1 MSRQD
6 RDLASFDPEI
16 ERTFRRRRREQL
28 GLCQVIEMADQ
39 GGGENDREREN
50 NEREVV
56 LDDRDRALNAFAQL
70 NLDGLN
76 SSIVQ
81 PEIEALHFELKPV
94 MFQML
99 QTINGVTDDI
109 LKLKLFPYS
118 LRDRARAWLNSL
130 PSDSITTWNDLAEKF
145 LMKYFPPT
153 KNAKLRNDITSF
165 QQLEGESLY
174 ETWERYKEL
183 LRRCPHHG
191 IPFWIQMETF
201 YNGLNAQTTTI
212 VDAASNG
219 ALMSKTYNEA
229 YALLERMASN
239 NYQWPTER
247 VPAGRRMAGVH
258 EVSEITSLI
267 AQIASLVNTLNNQQ
281 ATHHQS
287 VNSVQGIGESCVL
300 CNGTHRFESC
310 PSNPKSVC
318 YVGNMNR
325 NNNPFSNTYNPGWR
339 QHPNFSW
346 SNQGAGQGSNSV
358 PQRPQFPP
366 GFQQQQKPQTSEFPS
381 SMESL
386 LKEYMA
392 RNDAVIQSQA
402 ASLRNLENQVWQL
415 ANELKNRPPGTLP
428 SNTESPKRD
437 GKEHCKAI
445 TLRGGKTLE
454 APEINEKNQKELK
467 ESREAENS
475 GENSEKSGAN
485 AAAMPQQ
492 NFQQKRPPPPFPQQ
506 FKKQQQDHQFR
517 RFLDVLKQL
526 HINIPLVEALE
537 QMPNYVKFMKDML
550 TKKRRF
556 GEFETVA
563 LTREC
568 SAVLQNKLPP
578 KLKDPGSFAI
588 PCSIGNRYFGKAL
601 CDLGATRP
609 TTVSLQLADRSIAHP
624 EGKIED
630 VLVKVDKFIFPVDF
644 IVFDYEA
651 DLEVPIILGR
661 PFLATGRTL
670 IDVQKGELT
679 MRVQDEHVTFNVF
692 QSMKFPS
699 DMEECS
705 VISLADSLVAEQL
718 ERCCEDSLQSTMLDD
733 SNLEDEIEEEWAW
746 IETKQGVGKQKMQ
759 FESLDMSAREFK
771 LPKFSVDESPALE
784 LKPLPSHLRYSY
796 LGNYSTFPVIISA
809 FLIEEQEGQLLE
821 VLKIF
826 KKAIGWTLAD
836 IKGISHSFCLH
847 KIMLEDNEKGSI
859 EAQRRLNPIMKE
871 VVKKKIIKWPDKTK
885 AWHDK
890 RIHPRNFEVGQQALL
905 FNSRL
910 MLFPGKL
917 KSCWS
922 RLFRIAQSFP
932 FGAVELEDEKYGRKF
947 KVNGQRIKHYFGG
960 EVDRQQ
966 DAMPLHDG

>member
-1 MSRQD
+1 
-6 RDLASFDPEI
+6 
-16 ERTFRRRRREQL
+16 
-28 GLCQVIEMADQ
+28 MADQ
-39 GGGENDREREN
+39 GGGNNDREREN

-56 LDDRDRALNAFAQL
+56 VDDRDRALNAFAQL

-99 QTINGVTDDI
+99 QTAGQFSGLATEDPH
-109 LKLKLFPYS
+109 LHLRLFM
-118 LRDRARAWLNSL
+118 
-130 PSDSITTWNDLAEKF
+130 E
-145 LMKYFPPT
+145 FPPT

-201 YNGLNAQTTTI
+201 YNGLNAQTRTI

-247 VPAGRRMAGVH
+247 VPAGRRVAGVH
-258 EVSEITSLI
+258 EVSEITSLT

-281 ATHHQS
+281 ATPHQS
-287 VNSVQGIGESCVL
+287 VNSVQGTGESCVL
-300 CNGTHRFESC
+300 CNGNHQFESC
-310 PSNPKSVC
+310 PSNPESVC

-325 NNNPFSNTYNPGWR
+325 NNNPFSNTYNPGWM

-346 SNQGAGQGSNSV
+346 SNQGAGQGSNPA

-386 LKEYMA
+386 LNEYMA

-402 ASLRNLENQVWQL
+402 ASLRNLENQVGQL

-454 APEINEKNQKELK
+454 APEINEKNPKELV
-467 ESREAENS
+467 SRQEEENNEQ
-475 GENSEKSGAN
+475 GN
-485 AAAMPQQ
+485 
-492 NFQQKRPPPPFPQQ
+492 
-506 FKKQQQDHQFR
+506 
-517 RFLDVLKQL
+517 L

-537 QMPNYVKFMKDML
+537 QMPNYVKFMKYML

-563 LTREC
+563 LMREC

-601 CDLGATRP
+601 CDLGASINLMPMSIFKKLGIGEARP

-644 IVFDYEA
+644 IVLDYEA

-670 IDVQKGELT
+670 IDVQKRELT

-705 VISLADSLVAEQL
+705 VISVADSLVAEQL

-746 IETKQGVGKQKMQ
+746 IETKKGVGKQKMQ
-759 FESLDMSAREFK
+759 FESLDMFAREFK

-796 LGNYSTFPVIISA
+796 LGALSTLPVIISA
-809 FLIEEQEGQLLE
+809 SLTEEQE
-821 VLKIF
+821 
-826 KKAIGWTLAD
+826 A
-836 IKGISHSFCLH
+836 
-847 KIMLEDNEKGSI
+847 
-859 EAQRRLNPIMKE
+859 
-871 VVKKKIIKWPDKTK
+871 
-885 AWHDK
+885 
-890 RIHPRNFEVGQQALL
+890 
-905 FNSRL
+905 
-910 MLFPGKL
+910 
-917 KSCWS
+917 
-922 RLFRIAQSFP
+922 
-932 FGAVELEDEKYGRKF
+932 
-947 KVNGQRIKHYFGG
+947 
-960 EVDRQQ
+960 
-966 DAMPLHDG
+966 